1 MIAGTDKGSLPEAV
15 KFLLEQ
21 VLGGTASYQH
31 ESCLKLFKMTICSD
45 LKTAL
50 LHLGNMSP
58 NICLLQ
64 AEIHFH

>member
-50 LHLGNMSP
+50 LH
-58 NICLLQ
+58 
-64 AEIHFH
+64 